1 MKLGFHYHLPGHI
14 IDDVIWVPGVLGV
27 FLDGLANEVDEL
39 VLFLHSP
46 LPNEVKSLDYPIK
59 GKNINMVEIGLHY
72 SMPKRLLLEKKII
85 GVVANKLLDLDI
97 ILLRAPSPLS
107 PYFVKFLNGKI
118 KTAILLVGNYSTI
131 VDDPSLPFW
140 KNKLIRLFLL
150 FIHYQQ
156 NKAVKKSLLFVNS
169 PLLIEEN
176 KAFNSN
182 PILVKTTT
190 LTLDS
195 FFEKPEGNFNVEEIR
210 ILYTGRIDLS
220 KGLLFIVHAISTLSK
235 QGLNIEFHL
244 VGGENFGSNSVQEEI
259 IQYATNLGIA
269 ELIIFHGFKKVGEEL
284 NQMYRKADIF
294 INASIGSEGFPRTI
308 WEAMANS
315 LPVIATQ
322 VGGIPFFLKDKENA
336 MLIEPENSSEIVESI
351 KLLINNSKLRDKIT
365 KRGFQLA
372 KQNTIEIQSKILKQK
387 LMEYAIS
394 SNF

>member
-1 MKLGFHYHLPGHI
+1 
-14 IDDVIWVPGVLGV
+14 
-27 FLDGLANEVDEL
+27 
-39 VLFLHSP
+39 
-46 LPNEVKSLDYPIK
+46 
-59 GKNINMVEIGLHY
+59 
-72 SMPKRLLLEKKII
+72 LEKKII